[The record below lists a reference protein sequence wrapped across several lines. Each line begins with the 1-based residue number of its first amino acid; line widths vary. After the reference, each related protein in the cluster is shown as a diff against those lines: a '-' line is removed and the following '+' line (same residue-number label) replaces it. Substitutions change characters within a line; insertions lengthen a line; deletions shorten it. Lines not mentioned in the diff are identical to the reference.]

1 MDSRI
6 SFFLPP
12 SPGDIFSVSVRGP
25 VVVVNVTIYR
35 CDAFIVEPDQDRVV
49 ELPDLSLREVEA
61 KCHQFTEARRF
72 QAQSPKKD
80 VQNSNGGYWCGCGML
95 WHFPSSMHWISHD
108 LRQQM
113 KNGLMC
119 GGFPQGLLLNPQSM
133 RLGITRENPVKR

>member
-1 MDSRI
+1 MDTRI

-12 SPGDIFSVSVRGP
+12 SPGDIFSVSVRGS

-72 QAQSPKKD
+72 QAQSPKKMFKTLMGD
-80 VQNSNGGYWCGCGML
+80 TGVAVGCCGT
-95 WHFPSSMHWISHD
+95 SHP
-108 LRQQM
+108 Q
-113 KNGLMC
+113 C
-119 GGFPQGLLLNPQSM
+119 IGFHTTSVS
-133 RLGITRENPVKR
+133 R